1 MGKVQKAKDLG
12 LPKQLNIML
21 YGDFGEGKTTFAT
34 TFPKPL
40 LFFDIDKRHQTY
52 AGMKDVD
59 YIVYEDTGKR
69 ADAYKEFEKDLRK
82 YQSSGDYAT
91 VIIDSTTTLLDIMKN
106 DILGMRGTGSAATEG
121 LSLPQWGTVTERYRR
136 VFSILKGYNSHS
148 IAISH
153 AQMFQDELTG
163 EIKTVTMMVG
173 RKFPQKAPL
182 FFDEIYR
189 CFTENDRKSK
199 NKDYLIQTRSDRKYP
214 ARSSLNLRDK
224 EGHAIPILNS
234 VEPQDF
240 NIVMD
245 KVKDARENPKDYIKR
260 VKKERS

>member
-1 MGKVQKAKDLG
+1 MGKVQNAKDVG
-12 LPKQLNIML
+12 LPTQLNIML

-34 TFPKPL
+34 TFPKPI

-52 AGMKDVD
+52 AGMKDVH
-59 YIVYEDTGKR
+59 YIVYEDVGKR
-69 ADAYKEFEKDLRK
+69 ASAYRDFEEDLRK
-82 YQSSGDYAT
+82 YQQTEEYAT

-106 DILGMRGTGSAATEG
+106 DILGLRGKGSAATEG
-121 LSLPQWGTVTERYRR
+121 LSLPQWGTVTERFRKT
-136 VFSILKGYNSHS
+136 FSILKGYDSHS
-148 IAISH
+148 IAVSH

-163 EIKTVTMMVG
+163 AIKTVTMMVG

-189 CFTENDRKSK
+189 CFVEEDRKKKTRS
-199 NKDYLIQTRSDRKYP
+199 YLIQTRSDRKYP
-214 ARSSLNLRDK
+214 ARSSLNLRDE

-234 VEPQDF
+234 IEKQDF
-240 NIVMD
+240 NVIMD
-245 KVKDARENPKDYIKR
+245 KVKRARKNPTEFIKK